1 MSLGIKHI
9 KARPLLKLVK
19 KVRPSQG
26 NPFHQP
32 DGLTALAIKMH

>member
-1 MSLGIKHI
+1 MKFRINDI
-9 KARPLLKLVK
+9 KARPLLKLGKEVL
-19 KVRPSQG
+19 PSQG